1 MAKQLIDIININS
14 KIALPMYKQII
25 HSIQDGIEK
34 GKLKH
39 GDMLPSVNQIANE
52 FSLARG
58 SVFSAYNELKA
69 TGVIDSIPGK
79 GYFISGTQVKQQQNI
94 FLLFSTFTPY
104 KEILYNSLL
113 KNLNSNCTV
122 DIYFHHH
129 NIKIFETLIREQ
141 ANYYNKFI
149 VMPEVHDKTLEILQT
164 LDERKIFLL
173 DTGLKEYGNK
183 FPGVYQNF
191 EKDIFNIL
199 NSNKKLFNK
208 YKRILLVFPANNKF
222 TGIISGFK
230 KFGKKI
236 PKKFSVI
243 NTINT
248 ADIKKNNIYI
258 VIDDND
264 LVSLIKTSKTNN
276 WKMGKDIGVI
286 SYNETPLKS
295 VMGDGITTITTDFE
309 EMGKSIAQM
318 ILNDDRKVIENP
330 FIMINRQS
338 F

>member
-1 MAKQLIDIININS
+1 MGIITINS
-14 KIALPMYKQII
+14 KIALPIYKQII
-25 HSIQDGIEK
+25 YSIHDGIEK

-39 GDMLPSVNQIANE
+39 GDMIPSVNQIANK

-58 SVFSAYNELKA
+58 SVFNAYNELKA
-69 TGVIDSIPGK
+69 TGIIDSIPGK

-104 KEILYNSLL
+104 KEILYNSIL
-113 KNLNSNCTV
+113 KNLNSKCTV
-122 DIYFHHH
+122 GIYFHHH

-149 VMPEVHDKTLEILQT
+149 VMPEVHDKTLEILET

-173 DTGLKEYGNK
+173 DTGLKEYGKK

-191 EKDIFNIL
+191 EKDIFNTL
-199 NSNKKLFNK
+199 NNNKKLFNK
-208 YKRILLVFPANNKF
+208 YKRILLVFPVCNKS

-230 KFGKKI
+230 RFVKKI
-236 PKKFSVI
+236 PKEFSVI
-243 NTINT
+243 NSINT
-248 ADIKKNNIYI
+248 EEIKKKDVCI

-264 LVSLIKTSKTNN
+264 LVSLIKMSKANN

-286 SYNETPLKS
+286 SYNETALKS

-318 ILNDDRKVIENP
+318 ILNGNRKSIENP